1 MLQDAQAEPPA
12 VRITAEDLL
21 AQLLIPGDVAGSGA
35 LTAGPRCFV
44 AAARASARSTERGC
58 TRIPNR
64 PAIASASPALI
75 SYGPALRARRAK
87 GDHLVGELTRRLG
100 VEPRRTRAASP
111 PASTAAAVW

>member
-75 SYGPALRARRAK
+75 SYGPASRARRAK
-87 GDHLVGELTRRLG
+87 ATIWSVSLRAGWG